1 MKLLLSFLAVVCA
14 PAFAQSMSGTTW
26 ALSGVGCRA
35 ASLESSTHISKPARS
50 GNITSG
56 VIHFED
62 DRNIN
67 MLVTDGKGDMSESGT
82 YSVRGDEIK
91 INAKNGA
98 EMTIHRTGKRLI
110 ILGSDTES
118 MRECGCKAELWPDWR
133 VYKEEVETHPSR
145 HDGETHP
152 EGTWEEQKDKNNVDE
167 DWLADNEQEFE
178 ELKNK
183 CSKFVYVLGK
193 VD

>member
-1 MKLLLSFLAVVCA
+1 MSFLAVVCA
-14 PAFAQSMSGTTW
+14 PAFAQSVSGTTW

-35 ASLESSTHISKPARS
+35 ASLKSSTHISKPARS
-50 GNITSG
+50 GRVTSG

-67 MLVTDGKGDMSESGT
+67 MLVTDDKGDRSESGT

-91 INAKNGA
+91 INDKNG
-98 EMTIHRTGKRLI
+98 EEGVMTIHKVGKRLI
-110 ILGSDTES
+110 IVGSETES
-118 MRECGCKAELWPDWR
+118 MEECSCKAKFLRGWRQFKKGQGELW
-133 VYKEEVETHPSR
+133 KEE
-145 HDGETHP
+145 
-152 EGTWEEQKDKNNVDE
+152 KDKNNWDE
-167 DWLADNEQEFE
+167 NWLADNEQEFE

-183 CSKFVYVLGK
+183 CSKFVYVLGR